1 MTEADTADLYD
12 EADHV
17 IEWAAANADRIGL
30 HAELNEVHA
39 PQPKEVQ

>member
-17 IEWAAANADRIGL
+17 IEWAAENADRIGL
-30 HAELNEVHA
+30 HQALNEVQA
-39 PQPKEVQ
+39 PTPEEKQ